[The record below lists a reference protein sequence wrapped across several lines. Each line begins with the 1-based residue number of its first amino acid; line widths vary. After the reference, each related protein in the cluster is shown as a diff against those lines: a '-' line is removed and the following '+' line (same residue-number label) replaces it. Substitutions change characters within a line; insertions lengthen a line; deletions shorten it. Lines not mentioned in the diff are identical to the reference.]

1 MKQLKKW
8 VAHEVLENI
17 YKLYVRPNLDY
28 ADIIY
33 HKAEEVDT
41 TFYKNNNNNY
51 MKHIEQIQYEAARII
66 TGAWKGTDRVR
77 LYENLGWESLN
88 ERRVMRKL
96 CIVYETLDTKFPNY
110 LYKILEKQFEGVDS
124 RRSNKLRPMYGS
136 ASFRLSFF
144 PSTIKDWN
152 KLDNNIREAKSKLIF
167 KKRILNKIRP
177 KKASYFGIRDH
188 NHIRY
193 LTMLRLGLSPLKAHK
208 YRHGFQDIANGLCEV
223 CNTKEDTKHFLLLC
237 RSYTSLRTTL
247 LQQISNILH
256 LDVSTLSRRS
266 LVNILLFGRK
276 DIPDSDNNLILN
288 SVIDFIIKSKRLD
301 IFWGEGGS
309 TSQT

>member
-1 MKQLKKW
+1 
-8 VAHEVLENI
+8 
-17 YKLYVRPNLDY
+17 
-28 ADIIY
+28 
-33 HKAEEVDT
+33 
-41 TFYKNNNNNY
+41 
-51 MKHIEQIQYEAARII
+51 
-66 TGAWKGTDRVR
+66 
-77 LYENLGWESLN
+77 
-88 ERRVMRKL
+88 
-96 CIVYETLDTKFPNY
+96 
-110 LYKILEKQFEGVDS
+110 
-124 RRSNKLRPMYGS
+124 MYGS

-152 KLDNNIREAKSKLIF
+152 NLDNNIREAKSKLIF
-167 KKRILNKIRP
+167 KKCILNKIRP

-247 LQQISNILH
+247 LQKISNILH

-276 DIPDSDNNLILN
+276 DIPDSDNNRILN